1 MSRIL
6 ADVSA
11 FGRMYLRSRVGTFFA
26 LAFPIILILL
36 FGAIFSSSGSPQVP
50 LYVQNEDCHPGCT
63 PASLAFVEALNNTT
77 LITYQG
83 IPENAIF
90 QDYIRQ
96 HSINVALQIPS
107 GFQETLVSA
116 GSGNA
121 SAQVHVLLAG
131 DQTQSSY
138 GIAYSAVAG
147 VANGFNLKIANAT
160 KVVDVAQTE
169 FAVRHFSYIDLFLP
183 GIIGF
188 TVLTTPLFGMT
199 SICAEYRTRRFFKL
213 LATTKLSK
221 AQWLAGKI
229 VFHIVLLFVSLGLMV
244 LTGIFVFKMQAVLTP
259 MALVLVATGTLE
271 FTSMGM
277 ALGIFVRDP
286 ETGAAIANAIG
297 FPMMFLAGSFFPVDA
312 MPSFLQTT
320 ARFLPLT
327 YVNEGLRATMTFAN
341 DATALVDTLITLAF
355 AIVFFIVAARGLSW
369 KSK

>member
-1 MSRIL
+1 MKRIF
-6 ADVSA
+6 ADVTA
-11 FGRMYLRSRVGTFFA
+11 FGRQYLRSRVGTFFA
-26 LAFPIILILL
+26 LAFPVILILL
-36 FGAIFSSSGSPQVP
+36 FGSIFSQSATPQVP
-50 LYVQNEDCHPGCT
+50 LYVQDKDAT
-63 PASLAFVEALNNTT
+63 PTSQAFVLALNKTT
-77 LITYQG
+77 LIAYRAMPPDVDFVG
-83 IPENAIF
+83 
-90 QDYIRQ
+90 YIHD
-96 HSINVALQIPS
+96 HSINVALQIPP
-107 GFQETLVSA
+107 GFQDDVNRSRTDRNTTTANVT
-116 GSGNA
+116 
-121 SAQVHVLLAG
+121 LAG
-131 DQTQSSY
+131 DQSQSSY
-138 GIAYSAVAG
+138 GIAASAVGA
-147 VANGFNLKIANAT
+147 VATEFNFRLANAGPVIGIKT
-160 KVVDVAQTE
+160 IPVS
-169 FAVRHFSYIDLFLP
+169 VRQLKYIDLFLP

-188 TVLTTPLFGMT
+188 TVLTTPMFGMT

-229 VFHIVLLFVSLGLMV
+229 VFHIVLLYVSLGLMV

-259 MALVLVATGTLE
+259 MALVLVAAGTLE

>member
-1 MSRIL
+1 MNRIL
-6 ADVSA
+6 ADVGA
-11 FGRMYLRSRVGTFFA
+11 FGKMYLRSRVGTFFA
-26 LAFPIILILL
+26 LAFPILLILL
-36 FGAIFSSSGSPQVP
+36 FGAIFSSSGSPKV
-50 LYVQNEDCHPGCT
+50 
-63 PASLAFVEALNNTT
+63 SLAVQDLDGTPSSQSFLQALNNTT
-77 LITYQG
+77 LISYQA
-83 IPENAIF
+83 IPRDANF
-90 QDYIRQ
+90 QDYIRA
-96 HSINVALQIPS
+96 HSLNVALQIPT
-107 GFQETLVSA
+107 GFENELQEARGGNLSA
-116 GSGNA
+116 RVN
-121 SAQVHVLLAG
+121 LTLAG
-131 DQTQSSY
+131 DATQSSF
-138 GIAYSAVAG
+138 GIVASAVSAVATE
-147 VANGFNLKIANAT
+147 FNLRIANAAPIVGVT
-160 KVVDVAQTE
+160 PESVS
-169 FAVRHFSYIDLFLP
+169 VRELSYIDLFLP

-229 VFHIVLLFVSLGLMV
+229 VFHIVLLFVSVGLMV
-244 LTGIFVFKMQAVLTP
+244 LTGIFVFKMQAVVTP
-259 MALVLVATGTLE
+259 MALVLVAVGTLE

-312 MPSFLQTT
+312 MPAFLQTT

-327 YVNEGLRATMTFAN
+327 YINEGLRATMTFAN

-355 AIVFFIVAARGLSW
+355 AIVFFVLAARGLSW